1 MAIINLMCHI
11 LHFIVVSLTY
21 LLKNNTAK
29 IIQVAAVHCRSY
41 DGEDNLPSVVDGA
54 DASVRYT
61 A

>member
-1 MAIINLMCHI
+1 
-11 LHFIVVSLTY
+11 VVSLTY